1 MIKRHLKIML
11 FLPIKNL
18 YKAKGNLHRALMLD
32 INYIY
37 KGVERR
43 AFIGFDIFV
52 PFIIKIYYYWFY

>member
-1 MIKRHLKIML
+1 ML